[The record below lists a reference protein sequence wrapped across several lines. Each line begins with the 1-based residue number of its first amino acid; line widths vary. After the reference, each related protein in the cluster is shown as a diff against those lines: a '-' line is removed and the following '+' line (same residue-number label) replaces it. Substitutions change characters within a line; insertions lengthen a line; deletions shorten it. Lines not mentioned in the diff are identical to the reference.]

1 MNTNPA
7 SKMKTKCKKKLRFMS
22 DDHYVSLDA
31 SHRLQNS
38 VSRLLDMI
46 EETTSQLLEAR
57 TTQHEL
63 VDHVNIR
70 DEDSNQMN
78 NQVQELQDQLREEIT
93 AKEYL
98 AVELHKAEGLFCT
111 INAQIIKIFKKSI
124 NKSVIISLRSLF
136 LSKTLSYLHMY
147 TYNFYIYGTYKCF
160 SLYMHCPTKS
170 CTFSIR
176 LFHFGVKKMCAF
188 D

>member
-111 INAQIIKIFKKSI
+111 INAQIIKLFKKSI

-160 SLYMHCPTKS
+160 SLYMSYQVLYIQYETLSFRC
-170 CTFSIR
+170 
-176 LFHFGVKKMCAF
+176 
-188 D
+188 